1 MKNFELTV
9 SGNSSSFT
17 MTLKTIIRILSFSIG
32 VHCLECTQYGS
43 INIDITDSES
53 SDFETKRNES
63 ETLPEHLWEH
73 ISEFAPCSTLN
84 GVSRFGFELSGKTK
98 SLCALEIER
107 RFELLLSK
115 TQDINLNISDL
126 SIFQPVVTHDVRSIK
141 SSMTRYLQRNHIEDV
156 FADPF
161 YPKST
166 WKGIESNTDNLFLLF
181 ILTRIWPFGDDD
193 HTHSFCDEAGI
204 ARIGIL
210 LVVFH
215 GDTMDDNHAEMNFFR
230 CSYSRWWLCKSRP
243 PSSLNALFENYG
255 RPISVHVIARLIKDR
270 LFGVLNTEPDSNYH
284 YEDWKWGKV
293 THLQLWR
300 AQNEIE
306 GRRRKCFV
314 WTLGINQILSL
325 FLMLSWPHNK
335 IIFDIAITL
344 WTTGGLVLCICC

>member
-1 MKNFELTV
+1 MILESV
-9 SGNSSSFT
+9 
-17 MTLKTIIRILSFSIG
+17 IRILLFSIG
-32 VHCLECTQYGS
+32 VHPIECAHYGS
-43 INIDITDSES
+43 IKIDMTHSES

-63 ETLPEHLWEH
+63 ETLPDHLWEH
-73 ISEFAPCSTLN
+73 ISEFAPCSALN
-84 GVSRFGFELSGKTK
+84 GVNRYGFELSGKTK
-98 SLCALEIER
+98 RLCASEIDS
-107 RFELLLSK
+107 RFESLLSK

-141 SSMTRYLQRNHIEDV
+141 LSMTRYLQHNHIGDI
-156 FADPF
+156 FANPF
-161 YPKST
+161 YPKT
-166 WKGIESNTDNLFLLF
+166 VWKGIESNTDNLFLLF
-181 ILTRIWPFGDDD
+181 VLTRIWPFDADD
-193 HTHSFCDEAGI
+193 HTHSFCDEVGI

-293 THLQLWR
+293 TKLQLWR
-300 AQNEIE
+300 AQNEIRD
-306 GRRRKCFV
+306 RRRTCAM

-325 FLMLSWPHNK
+325 VLMFTWPQNK
-335 IIFDIAITL
+335 IIFQIAIL
-344 WTTGGLVLCICC
+344 FWTTGSVVLCMSALWVLKLGC